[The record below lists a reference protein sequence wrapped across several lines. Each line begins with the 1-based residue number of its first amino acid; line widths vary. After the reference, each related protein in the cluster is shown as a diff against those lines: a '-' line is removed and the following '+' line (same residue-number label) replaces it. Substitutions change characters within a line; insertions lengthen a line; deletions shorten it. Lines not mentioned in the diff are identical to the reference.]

1 MQDVHSKVTAGAGVG
16 NVNML
21 QQLPHF
27 LMLCGAATERK
38 TGIATLL
45 PGEDVMRLDMA
56 NAFFVRYRGREA
68 LQRGLKRYEY
78 LFAIM
83 SAFEQ
88 WRAVKRCCVVEVKV
102 QFLVLRQSAESAR
115 DYGATYREEECYS
128 YM

>member
-1 MQDVHSKVTAGAGVG
+1 MQDVQSNVIAGAGGG

-27 LMLCGAATERK
+27 FMICGAATEQKR
-38 TGIATLL
+38 AHPWTLL
-45 PGEDVMRLDMA
+45 PGEDVMRLNMA

-88 WRAVKRCCVVEVKV
+88 WRAVKRCCAVIEVKV

-115 DYGATYREEECYS
+115 DYIFCC
-128 YM
+128 

>member
-1 MQDVHSKVTAGAGVG
+1 
-16 NVNML
+16 
-21 QQLPHF
+21 
-27 LMLCGAATERK
+27 
-38 TGIATLL
+38 
-45 PGEDVMRLDMA
+45 MRLNMA

-102 QFLVLRQSAESAR
+102 QFLVLRQSAERAR
-115 DYGATYREEECYS
+115 DLNLNFYVVCTCNKTNNNKTLLVHVYNVGIPSQAASLTI
-128 YM
+128 

>member
-1 MQDVHSKVTAGAGVG
+1 MCYALGRRRYTVVEDAEADSGPRNTGARTRGMQDVQSNVIAGAGGG

-21 QQLPHF
+21 QQQLPHF
-27 LMLCGAATERK
+27 LMLCGAATQRK

-45 PGEDVMRLDMA
+45 PGEDVMRLNMA

-88 WRAVKRCCVVEVKV
+88 WRAVKR
-102 QFLVLRQSAESAR
+102 
-115 DYGATYREEECYS
+115 
-128 YM
+128 

>member
-1 MQDVHSKVTAGAGVG
+1 
-16 NVNML
+16 ML
-21 QQLPHF
+21 
-27 LMLCGAATERK
+27 A
-38 TGIATLL
+38 
-45 PGEDVMRLDMA
+45 GEDVMRLDMA

-68 LQRGLKRYEY
+68 LQRGLKRYEYY

-115 DYGATYREEECYS
+115 DTRTTRT
-128 YM
+128 

>member
-1 MQDVHSKVTAGAGVG
+1 
-16 NVNML
+16 
-21 QQLPHF
+21 
-27 LMLCGAATERK
+27 MLCGAATERN
-38 TGIATLL
+38 TGISTLL

-88 WRAVKRCCVVEVKV
+88 WRAVKRCFVVEVKV
-102 QFLVLRQSAESAR
+102 QFLVLRHNAESAR
-115 DYGATYREEECYS
+115 DS

>member
-1 MQDVHSKVTAGAGVG
+1 MQDVQSNVIAGAGGG
-16 NVNML
+16 NINML

-27 LMLCGAATERK
+27 FMICGAATQRK

-45 PGEDVMRLDMA
+45 AGEDVMRLNMA

-115 DYGATYREEECYS
+115 D
-128 YM
+128 

>member
-1 MQDVHSKVTAGAGVG
+1 
-16 NVNML
+16 
-21 QQLPHF
+21 
-27 LMLCGAATERK
+27 
-38 TGIATLL
+38 
-45 PGEDVMRLDMA
+45 MRLDMA

-115 DYGATYREEECYS
+115 DNTSNPFAHFLLIFILDLGIPTCVHVLVCVCVNL
-128 YM
+128 

>member
-1 MQDVHSKVTAGAGVG
+1 
-16 NVNML
+16 
-21 QQLPHF
+21 
-27 LMLCGAATERK
+27 
-38 TGIATLL
+38 
-45 PGEDVMRLDMA
+45 MRLNMA

-83 SAFEQ
+83 SAFEE

-115 DYGATYREEECYS
+115 DILVLYDE
-128 YM
+128 YMYVYEYEYEYVMYVRVRTTTCM

>member
-1 MQDVHSKVTAGAGVG
+1 MQDVHSNVIAGAGGG

-21 QQLPHF
+21 QQQLPHF

-45 PGEDVMRLDMA
+45 PGEDVMRLNMA

-88 WRAVKRCCVVEVKV
+88 WRAVKR
-102 QFLVLRQSAESAR
+102 
-115 DYGATYREEECYS
+115 
-128 YM
+128 

>member
-1 MQDVHSKVTAGAGVG
+1 MHV
-16 NVNML
+16 
-21 QQLPHF
+21 
-27 LMLCGAATERK
+27 LC
-38 TGIATLL
+38 L
-45 PGEDVMRLDMA
+45 V
-56 NAFFVRYRGREA
+56 YRSREA

-115 DYGATYREEECYS
+115 DY
-128 YM
+128 YMYMYYMCTCKFM

>member
-1 MQDVHSKVTAGAGVG
+1 
-16 NVNML
+16 ML

-45 PGEDVMRLDMA
+45 AGEDVMRLNMA

-88 WRAVKRCCVVEVKV
+88 WRAVKR
-102 QFLVLRQSAESAR
+102 
-115 DYGATYREEECYS
+115 
-128 YM
+128 